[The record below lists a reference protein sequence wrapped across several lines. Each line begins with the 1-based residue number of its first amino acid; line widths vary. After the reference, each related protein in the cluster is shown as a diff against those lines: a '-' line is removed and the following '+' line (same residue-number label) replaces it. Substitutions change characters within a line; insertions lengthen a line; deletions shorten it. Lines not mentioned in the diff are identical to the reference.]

1 MPTKEDLTAC
11 FQDTINVINSSKE
24 LLNSTKASIK
34 NTKIICDKVNNI
46 HQSNNTEA
54 NITVVENTTFDAA
67 KEYVY
72 QGQKVAVLN
81 FASAVNPG
89 GGVSQGAMAQEEC
102 LCRSSNLLPCLKQ
115 KHLMKDYYM
124 PHRIANNPMY
134 SDKIIYTPNITVFK
148 TDEVLPVIMPQNQ
161 WFNVDVITC
170 AAPNLRNIDSIDK
183 DKLFNIFYN
192 RIEMILSTA
201 VSYGVETIIL
211 GAWGCGAFRNPP
223 EIVAK
228 AFKKA
233 IENNYIYTFKNI
245 VFAIKGSHNNNLD
258 VFKSVLQ
265 NFEANIKSNSIE
277 DFEIWQKNNKYYGK
291 TFSILGDSITT
302 LEGYIPNGY
311 KAFYEGDIC
320 EKAGI
325 KTPEDTWWG
334 KAINFFGGKLL
345 VNNSWSGS
353 RVTRLS
359 NSEKLF
365 PSGCSDERTAGLHI
379 DNIKPDVIIVYI
391 GTNDWAKG
399 AEKHCVDYIL
409 TEDFHCQSFDFAY
422 SMLITKLKSNYPDS
436 EIWCCT
442 QNTTFMSSNQNFK
455 FPHKYGGNHIDEY
468 NRIIRESAQ
477 SNKCKVIDLYNYNIP
492 YDTIDGTH
500 PNADGM
506 NTIASL
512 VCYSL
517 ADESGSKY
525 IDLEKSLLPK
535 MNHSLTVVKRESVE
549 KDDCK
554 NGNNK
559 FCHKCGAK
567 LNINDKFC
575 MHCGA
580 KTIDV
585 IKSHLKNEEEQIIE
599 QEKQLEGNED
609 GLVEIIDNR
618 YKLVR
623 KVGKGASATVYLAQD
638 IKLNRVCAV
647 KMINKNTY
655 ANKVAAQES
664 LDEVN
669 KMKLLAHISIPQLYD
684 IYDDDERLCIVMEF
698 IEGQNLSDIIKT
710 QKNPLDEYTI
720 VSWAKQLCRVLFYL
734 HTLKP
739 PRIFRDLKP
748 SNIILQPNGVIKLI
762 DFGTMKNYDESR
774 TEDTVNLG
782 TKGYA
787 APEQFGGRGQT
798 DARTDIYGL
807 GMTLYH
813 LITGVNPSIM
823 PFEIKPISYYRKDIS
838 SDLQRIVLRC
848 IEVEREKR
856 YQSAIELLNDLEKI
870 KL

>member
-1 MPTKEDLTAC
+1 MPKKEELTAC

-24 LLNSTKASIK
+24 LLNSTKASIRS
-34 NTKIICDKVNNI
+34 TKIICDKVNNI
-46 HQSNNTEA
+46 HQCNNTEA
-54 NITVVENTTFDAA
+54 NITVVGNTTFDSS
-67 KEYVY
+67 KEYAY

-134 SDKIIYTPNITVFK
+134 SDKIIYTPNVTVFK
-148 TDEVLPVIMPQNQ
+148 TDDVLPVIMPQNQ

-170 AAPNLRNIDSIDK
+170 AAPNLRNVDSVDK
-183 DKLFNIFYN
+183 DKLFNVFCN

-201 VSYGVETIIL
+201 ASYGVETIIL
-211 GAWGCGAFRNPP
+211 GAWGCGAFKNPP
-223 EIVAK
+223 EIVAN
-228 AFKKA
+228 AFKKV
-233 IENNYIYTFKNI
+233 IEDNYIYTFINI
-245 VFAIKGSHNNNLD
+245 VFAIKGSHNNNLE

-277 DFEIWQKNNKYYGK
+277 DFEIWQNNNKYYGK
-291 TFSILGDSITT
+291 TFSILGDSIST

-334 KAINFFGGKLL
+334 KVINFFCGNLL

-353 RVTRLS
+353 RVTRLP

-365 PSGCSDERTAGLHI
+365 PSGCSNERTGGLHI
-379 DNIKPDVIIVYI
+379 NNIKPDVIIVYL

-442 QNTTFMSSNQNFK
+442 LNTTFMSSNQNFK

-477 SNKCKVIDLYNYNIP
+477 INKCKVIDLYNYKIP

-535 MNHSLTVVKRESVE
+535 MNQFLTVVKSDSVE

-554 NGNNK
+554 NEKNK

-580 KTIDV
+580 KTIDL

-609 GLVEIIDNR
+609 GPVEIIDNR

-647 KMINKNTY
+647 KIINKNTY
-655 ANKVAAQES
+655 SNKVAAQES

-698 IEGQNLSDIIKT
+698 IEGQNLSDIIKS

-823 PFEIKPISYYRKDIS
+823 PFEIKPIRYYRKDIS
-838 SDLQRIVLRC
+838 TELQRIVLKC

-856 YQSAIELLNDLEKI
+856 YQSAIDLLNDLEKV